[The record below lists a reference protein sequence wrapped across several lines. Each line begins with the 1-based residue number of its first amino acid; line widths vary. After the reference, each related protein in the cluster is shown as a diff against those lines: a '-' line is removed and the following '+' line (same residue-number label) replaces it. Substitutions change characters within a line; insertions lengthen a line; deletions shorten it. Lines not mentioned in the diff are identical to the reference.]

1 MTRKMK
7 DSGVEWIGEIPE
19 NWETRRLKN
28 GLRKKKVIIKKY
40 DNQPILSLTM
50 NGVSLRDLVNPKG
63 KMPTTFDG
71 YQEITPGNIIECLF
85 DIDVTPRCV
94 GIARDY
100 GLTSPAYTQFE
111 VINDFDTDFI
121 YYYLLMLD
129 NDKILVPI
137 SKSLRNTITSD
148 EFLILPFSFP
158 PVEEQRRIS
167 NRISRET
174 ARINSIISKTQ
185 QSIDELKKYKQALI
199 TETVTK
205 GLDKN
210 VEMKD
215 SGIDILPSIPTSWK
229 IQKIKNLFSMNKGL
243 SITKENLEDNGIPV
257 ISYGEI
263 HSKYGFNFDPT
274 KDFVRNVPESFV
286 QSDKQAILHKGD
298 FVFADTSE
306 DIEGSGNFTCFTG
319 NVTTFAGY
327 HTVILKAKANFNH
340 QYVAYLFD
348 SKIFR
353 SQIQKNVQGIK
364 VFSITQRILK
374 DQWIWLPPIE
384 VQENIVSFLDKKR
397 IIINQMIDNKIAE
410 LMELESYKKAL
421 IYEYVT
427 GKKEA

>member
-28 GLRKKKVIIKKY
+28 GLRKKKVIINKY

-167 NRISRET
+167 NRISTET

-205 GLDKN
+205 GLNKN

-215 SGIDILPSIPTSWK
+215 SGIEWIKKVPKSWEIKKTRFFLKEVSEKNYPNEEILSLYRDYGVIPKNSRDDNHNVTSLDTSGYKLVNHNQLVINKMKAWQGSMAISEIRGIISPAYYVYEVLDKQIYIKFLHYALRNNAYLDEYRRISAGLRIGQWDLNKDLFKNVKIAFPSTMDEQRQIVDFLEE
-229 IQKIKNLFSMNKGL
+229 KIK
-243 SITKENLEDNGIPV
+243 
-257 ISYGEI
+257 
-263 HSKYGFNFDPT
+263 
-274 KDFVRNVPESFV
+274 
-286 QSDKQAILHKGD
+286 
-298 FVFADTSE
+298 
-306 DIEGSGNFTCFTG
+306 
-319 NVTTFAGY
+319 
-327 HTVILKAKANFNH
+327 
-340 QYVAYLFD
+340 
-348 SKIFR
+348 
-353 SQIQKNVQGIK
+353 
-364 VFSITQRILK
+364 
-374 DQWIWLPPIE
+374 WID
-384 VQENIVSFLDKKR
+384 NIVIEKEHLLIQFEQLKQS
-397 IIINQMIDNKIAE
+397 
-410 LMELESYKKAL
+410 L

>member
-1 MTRKMK
+1 MK

-19 NWETRRLKN
+19 SWEISKVRRGFRVSKTIAGDKANELPRLSLSNAGVLERPKYDGFGESPADYATYQIIPVGQFVFNFMGLEQDSLYRRVGISPMTGLVSAGYMEADYISTQINPEYAYYFFRFMEN
-28 GLRKKKVIIKKY
+28 GLLFKQYGSGIRSNLNKQQFH
-40 DNQPILSLTM
+40 N
-50 NGVSLRDLVNPKG
+50 
-63 KMPTTFDG
+63 MP
-71 YQEITPGNIIECLF
+71 
-85 DIDVTPRCV
+85 
-94 GIARDY
+94 
-100 GLTSPAYTQFE
+100 
-111 VINDFDTDFI
+111 
-121 YYYLLMLD
+121 LL
-129 NDKILVPI
+129 
-137 SKSLRNTITSD
+137 
-148 EFLILPFSFP
+148 FP
-158 PVEEQRRIS
+158 PLDEQARIS
-167 NRISRET
+167 AVIKHKVEAIDT
-174 ARINSIISKTQ
+174 IISETQ

-364 VFSITQRILK
+364 VFNITQRILK

>member
-1 MTRKMK
+1 MK

-28 GLRKKKVIIKKY
+28 GLRKKKVIINKY

-167 NRISRET
+167 NRISTET

-215 SGIDILPSIPTSWK
+215 SGIEWIKKVPKSWEIKKTRFFLKEVSEKNYPNEEILSLYRDYGVIPKNSRDDNHNVTSLDTSGYKLVNHNQLVINKMKAWQGSMAISEIRGIISPAYYVYEVLDKQIYTKFLHYALRNNAYLDEYRRISAGLRIGQWDLNKDLFKNVKIAFPSTMDEQRQIVDFLEE
-229 IQKIKNLFSMNKGL
+229 KIK
-243 SITKENLEDNGIPV
+243 
-257 ISYGEI
+257 
-263 HSKYGFNFDPT
+263 
-274 KDFVRNVPESFV
+274 
-286 QSDKQAILHKGD
+286 
-298 FVFADTSE
+298 
-306 DIEGSGNFTCFTG
+306 
-319 NVTTFAGY
+319 
-327 HTVILKAKANFNH
+327 
-340 QYVAYLFD
+340 
-348 SKIFR
+348 
-353 SQIQKNVQGIK
+353 
-364 VFSITQRILK
+364 
-374 DQWIWLPPIE
+374 WID
-384 VQENIVSFLDKKR
+384 NIVIEKEQLLIQFEQLKQS
-397 IIINQMIDNKIAE
+397 
-410 LMELESYKKAL
+410 L

>member
-1 MTRKMK
+1 MK

-28 GLRKKKVIIKKY
+28 GLRKKKVIINKY

-167 NRISRET
+167 NRISTET

-205 GLDKN
+205 GLNKN

-215 SGIDILPSIPTSWK
+215 SGIEWIKKVPKSWEIKKTRFFLKEVSEKNYPNEEILSLYRDYGVIPKNSRDDNHNVTSLDTSGYKLVNHNQLVINKMKAWQGSMAISEIRGIISPAYYVYEVLDKQIYIKFLHYALRNNAYLDEYRRISAGLRIGQWDLNKDLFKNVKIAFPSTMDEQRQIVDFLEE
-229 IQKIKNLFSMNKGL
+229 KIK
-243 SITKENLEDNGIPV
+243 
-257 ISYGEI
+257 
-263 HSKYGFNFDPT
+263 
-274 KDFVRNVPESFV
+274 
-286 QSDKQAILHKGD
+286 
-298 FVFADTSE
+298 
-306 DIEGSGNFTCFTG
+306 
-319 NVTTFAGY
+319 
-327 HTVILKAKANFNH
+327 
-340 QYVAYLFD
+340 
-348 SKIFR
+348 
-353 SQIQKNVQGIK
+353 
-364 VFSITQRILK
+364 
-374 DQWIWLPPIE
+374 WID
-384 VQENIVSFLDKKR
+384 NIVIEKEHLLIQFEQLKQS
-397 IIINQMIDNKIAE
+397 
-410 LMELESYKKAL
+410 L

>member
-1 MTRKMK
+1 MK

-28 GLRKKKVIIKKY
+28 GLRKKKVIINKY

-167 NRISRET
+167 NRISTET

-185 QSIDELKKYKQALI
+185 HSIDELKKYKQALI

-205 GLDKN
+205 GLNKN

-215 SGIDILPSIPTSWK
+215 SGIEWIKKVPKSWEIKKTRFFLKEVSEKNYPNEEILSLYRDYGVIPKNSRDDNHNVTSLDTSGYKLVNHNQLVINKMKAWQGSMAISEIRGIISPAYYVYEVLDKQIYIKFLHYALRNNAYLDEYRRISAGLRIGQWDLNKDLFKNVKIAFPSTMDEQRQIVDFLEE
-229 IQKIKNLFSMNKGL
+229 KIK
-243 SITKENLEDNGIPV
+243 
-257 ISYGEI
+257 
-263 HSKYGFNFDPT
+263 
-274 KDFVRNVPESFV
+274 
-286 QSDKQAILHKGD
+286 
-298 FVFADTSE
+298 
-306 DIEGSGNFTCFTG
+306 
-319 NVTTFAGY
+319 
-327 HTVILKAKANFNH
+327 
-340 QYVAYLFD
+340 
-348 SKIFR
+348 
-353 SQIQKNVQGIK
+353 
-364 VFSITQRILK
+364 
-374 DQWIWLPPIE
+374 WID
-384 VQENIVSFLDKKR
+384 NIVIEKEHLLIQFEQLKQS
-397 IIINQMIDNKIAE
+397 
-410 LMELESYKKAL
+410 L

>member
-1 MTRKMK
+1 MK

-28 GLRKKKVIIKKY
+28 GLRKKKVIINKY

-167 NRISRET
+167 NRISTET

-205 GLDKN
+205 GLNKN

-215 SGIDILPSIPTSWK
+215 SGIEWIKKVPKSWEIKKTRFFLKEVSEKNYPNEEILSLYRDYGVIPKNSRDDNHNVTSLDTSGYKLVNHNQLVINKMKAWQGSMAISEIRGIISPAYYVYEVLDKQIYIKFLHYALRNNAYLDEYRRISAGLRIGQWDLNKDLFKNVKIAFPSTMDEQRQIVDFLEE
-229 IQKIKNLFSMNKGL
+229 KIK
-243 SITKENLEDNGIPV
+243 
-257 ISYGEI
+257 
-263 HSKYGFNFDPT
+263 
-274 KDFVRNVPESFV
+274 
-286 QSDKQAILHKGD
+286 
-298 FVFADTSE
+298 
-306 DIEGSGNFTCFTG
+306 
-319 NVTTFAGY
+319 
-327 HTVILKAKANFNH
+327 
-340 QYVAYLFD
+340 
-348 SKIFR
+348 
-353 SQIQKNVQGIK
+353 
-364 VFSITQRILK
+364 
-374 DQWIWLPPIE
+374 WID
-384 VQENIVSFLDKKR
+384 NIVIEKEHLLIQFEQLKQS
-397 IIINQMIDNKIAE
+397 
-410 LMELESYKKAL
+410 L

-427 GKKEA
+427 GKKKPRR

>member
-1 MTRKMK
+1 MK

-111 VINDFDTDFI
+111 VINDFDADFI

-167 NRISRET
+167 NRISTET
-174 ARINSIISKTQ
+174 ARINSIISETQ
-185 QSIDELKKYKQALI
+185 QSINELKKYKQALI
-199 TETVTK
+199 TEAVTK

-210 VEMKD
+210 AEMKD
-215 SGIDILPSIPTSWK
+215 SGIEWIGKISSTFQLPKLGSVTLK
-229 IQKIKNLFSMNKGL
+229 IGSGKTPSG
-243 SITKENLEDNGIPV
+243 
-257 ISYGEI
+257 GE
-263 HSKYGFNFDPT
+263 SVY
-274 KDFVRNVPESFV
+274 VPEGILFLRSQNIYDEGLEISSPRFISEEIDEQMSGTRV
-286 QSDKQAILHKGD
+286 MQGDVLLNITGGSIGRSTVYTLNQPANVNQHVCIIRTSEETLLPEWLNLCLMSNIGKQSVLFFQTGGNREGLN
-298 FVFADTSE
+298 FAD
-306 DIEGSGNFTCFTG
+306 I
-319 NVTTFAGY
+319 
-327 HTVILKAKANFNH
+327 
-340 QYVAYLFD
+340 
-348 SKIFR
+348 SKIR
-353 SQIQKNVQGIK
+353 IPLPTLSTQKEIIRYLSGKLQHIQV
-364 VFSITQRILK
+364 L
-374 DQWIWLPPIE
+374 
-384 VQENIVSFLDKKR
+384 
-397 IIINQMIDNKIAE
+397 INQKEEAVKVYSE
-410 LMELESYKKAL
+410 YKNSL

>member
-1 MTRKMK
+1 MK

-28 GLRKKKVIIKKY
+28 GLRKKKVIINKY

-167 NRISRET
+167 NRISTET

-205 GLDKN
+205 GLNKN

-215 SGIDILPSIPTSWK
+215 SGIEWIKKVPKSWEIKKTRFFLKEVSEKNYPNEEILSLYRDYGVIPKNSRDDNHNVTSLDTSGYKLVNHNQLVINKMKAWQGSMAISEIRGIISPAYYVYEVLDKQIYTKFLHYALRNNAYLDEYRRISAGLRIGQWDLNKDLFKNVKIAFPSTMDEQRQIVDFLEE
-229 IQKIKNLFSMNKGL
+229 KIK
-243 SITKENLEDNGIPV
+243 
-257 ISYGEI
+257 
-263 HSKYGFNFDPT
+263 
-274 KDFVRNVPESFV
+274 
-286 QSDKQAILHKGD
+286 
-298 FVFADTSE
+298 
-306 DIEGSGNFTCFTG
+306 
-319 NVTTFAGY
+319 
-327 HTVILKAKANFNH
+327 
-340 QYVAYLFD
+340 
-348 SKIFR
+348 
-353 SQIQKNVQGIK
+353 
-364 VFSITQRILK
+364 
-374 DQWIWLPPIE
+374 WID
-384 VQENIVSFLDKKR
+384 NIVIEKEQLLIQFEQLKQS
-397 IIINQMIDNKIAE
+397 
-410 LMELESYKKAL
+410 L

>member
-28 GLRKKKVIIKKY
+28 GLRKKKVIINKY

-167 NRISRET
+167 NRISTET

-215 SGIDILPSIPTSWK
+215 SGIEWIKKVPKSWEIKKTRFFLKEVSEKNYPNEEILSLYRDYGVIPKNSRDDNHNVTSLDTSGYKLVNHNQLVINKMKAWQGSMAISEIRGIISPAYYVYEVLDKQIYTKFLHYALRNNAYLDEYRRISAGLRIGQWDLNKDLFKNVKIAFPSTMDEQRQIVDFLEE
-229 IQKIKNLFSMNKGL
+229 KIK
-243 SITKENLEDNGIPV
+243 
-257 ISYGEI
+257 
-263 HSKYGFNFDPT
+263 
-274 KDFVRNVPESFV
+274 
-286 QSDKQAILHKGD
+286 
-298 FVFADTSE
+298 
-306 DIEGSGNFTCFTG
+306 
-319 NVTTFAGY
+319 
-327 HTVILKAKANFNH
+327 
-340 QYVAYLFD
+340 
-348 SKIFR
+348 
-353 SQIQKNVQGIK
+353 
-364 VFSITQRILK
+364 
-374 DQWIWLPPIE
+374 WID
-384 VQENIVSFLDKKR
+384 NIVIEKEQLLIQFEQLKQS
-397 IIINQMIDNKIAE
+397 
-410 LMELESYKKAL
+410 L

>member
-1 MTRKMK
+1 MK

-94 GIARDY
+94 GIAHDY

-111 VINDFDTDFI
+111 VINDFDADFI

-167 NRISRET
+167 NRISTET
-174 ARINSIISKTQ
+174 ARINSIISETQ
-185 QSIDELKKYKQALI
+185 QSINELKKYKQALI
-199 TETVTK
+199 TEAVTK

-210 VEMKD
+210 AEMKD
-215 SGIDILPSIPTSWK
+215 SGIEWIGKISSTFQLPKLGSVTLK
-229 IQKIKNLFSMNKGL
+229 IGSGKTPSG
-243 SITKENLEDNGIPV
+243 
-257 ISYGEI
+257 GE
-263 HSKYGFNFDPT
+263 SVY
-274 KDFVRNVPESFV
+274 VPEGILFLRSQNIYDEGLEISSPRFISEEIDEQMSGTRV
-286 QSDKQAILHKGD
+286 MQGDVLLNITGGSIGRSTVYTLNQPANVNQHVCIIRTSEETLLPEWLNLCLMSNIGKQSVLFFQTGGNREGLN
-298 FVFADTSE
+298 FAD
-306 DIEGSGNFTCFTG
+306 I
-319 NVTTFAGY
+319 
-327 HTVILKAKANFNH
+327 
-340 QYVAYLFD
+340 
-348 SKIFR
+348 SKIR
-353 SQIQKNVQGIK
+353 IPLPTLSTQKEIIRYLSGKLQHIQV
-364 VFSITQRILK
+364 L
-374 DQWIWLPPIE
+374 
-384 VQENIVSFLDKKR
+384 
-397 IIINQMIDNKIAE
+397 INQKEEAVKVYSE
-410 LMELESYKKAL
+410 YKNSL

>member
-158 PVEEQRRIS
+158 PLEEQRRIS
-167 NRISRET
+167 NRISTET
-174 ARINSIISKTQ
+174 ARINSIISETQ
-185 QSIDELKKYKQALI
+185 QSINELKKYKQALI

-215 SGIDILPSIPTSWK
+215 SGIEWIGEIPAKWEVKRIGNYYSQVKSKNLELQETNLLSLSYGKIIRRSINVTEGLLPNNFTGYNIVQPEDIVLRMTDLQNDHVSLRTGLVQEKGIITSAYITIRKGIYSEIDSYYIHLFLYSFDVNKGFYGMGSGVRQGITFNDIKK
-229 IQKIKNLFSMNKGL
+229 IQ
-243 SITKENLEDNGIPV
+243 V
-257 ISYGEI
+257 I
-263 HSKYGFNFDPT
+263 
-274 KDFVRNVPESFV
+274 VPPYDE
-286 QSDKQAILHKGD
+286 QQ
-298 FVFADTSE
+298 
-306 DIEGSGNFTCFTG
+306 N
-319 NVTTFAGY
+319 
-327 HTVILKAKANFNH
+327 
-340 QYVAYLFD
+340 
-348 SKIFR
+348 
-353 SQIQKNVQGIK
+353 
-364 VFSITQRILK
+364 
-374 DQWIWLPPIE
+374 
-384 VQENIVSFLDKKR
+384 
-397 IIINQMIDNKIAE
+397 IINYLRGKSSAIDNMIIEKKDLVTQLNA
-410 LMELESYKKAL
+410 YKQSL

>member
-1 MTRKMK
+1 M
-7 DSGVEWIGEIPE
+7 EWIGEIPE

-28 GLRKKKVIIKKY
+28 GLRKKKVIINKY

-167 NRISRET
+167 NRISTET

-205 GLDKN
+205 GLNKN

-215 SGIDILPSIPTSWK
+215 SGIEWIKKVPKSWEIKKTRFFLKEVSEKNYPNEEILSLYRDYGVIPKNSRDDNHNVTSLDTSGYKLVNHNQLVINKMKAWQGSMAISEIRGIISPAYYVYEVLDKQIYIKFLHYALRNNAYLDEYRRISAGLRIGQWDLNKDLFKNVKIAFPSTMDEQRQIVDFLEE
-229 IQKIKNLFSMNKGL
+229 KIK
-243 SITKENLEDNGIPV
+243 
-257 ISYGEI
+257 
-263 HSKYGFNFDPT
+263 
-274 KDFVRNVPESFV
+274 
-286 QSDKQAILHKGD
+286 
-298 FVFADTSE
+298 
-306 DIEGSGNFTCFTG
+306 
-319 NVTTFAGY
+319 
-327 HTVILKAKANFNH
+327 
-340 QYVAYLFD
+340 
-348 SKIFR
+348 
-353 SQIQKNVQGIK
+353 
-364 VFSITQRILK
+364 
-374 DQWIWLPPIE
+374 WID
-384 VQENIVSFLDKKR
+384 NIVIEKEHLLIQFEQLKQS
-397 IIINQMIDNKIAE
+397 
-410 LMELESYKKAL
+410 L